1 MDLMEFISL
10 LWEIVT
16 GGPFVWL
23 LTWVILYM
31 IYAPLRIVW
40 DILRAMG
47 L

>member
-1 MDLMEFISL
+1 MEIISL

-16 GGPFVWL
+16 GGPIVWL
-23 LTWVILYM
+23 VVWACGYM
-31 IYAPLRIVW
+31 LYAPLRIAW